1 MPSPTPFQRGGEGFA
16 GAYSDPVIR
25 RILVPLDLG
34 RLSEAKLPVAEE
46 HGRAFNAELVLLHVL
61 APGEATGESV
71 TAAETRARTYLDAL
85 AARLRSEG
93 IAAQPL
99 LRSGRAADVIV
110 AEIEEQHADLVIL
123 GRTMRQGLSRLLLSS
138 VAEEVVSRATVPLL
152 LVRPEGRAEGEP
164 AVRSFDEDAVR
175 AGPVAPRILGLRT
188 VELARIVG
196 SVGRAPQLNEEF
208 RSRSHDPH
216 EEARFNSIRRALQEG
231 KVLPPVDLYKL
242 GYGYYVLDGNHRVAA
257 AKALDQPEIDAVVT
271 EFVPLKDMHAQRVF
285 AERRIFES
293 VTALTRVGATR
304 QGTYP
309 RLEALVRAYAA
320 QRGMTNLRQA
330 AEDWEGE
337 IFRPVSK
344 VIRARRL
351 TQKFP
356 GERTADVF
364 VRVADWRERQGK
376 DLAWG
381 EAVVGYAASQ
391 LSS

>member
-1 MPSPTPFQRGGEGFA
+1 M
-16 GAYSDPVIR
+16 IR

-46 HGRAFNAELVLLHVL
+46 HGRAFNAELILLHVL
-61 APGEATGESV
+61 APGEVTGESV
-71 TAAETRARTYLDAL
+71 TTAETRARTYLDAL
-85 AARLRSEG
+85 TTRLRSDG

-99 LRSGRAADVIV
+99 LRSGSTADVIV

-123 GRTMRQGLSRLLLSS
+123 GSTRRRLGLARLLGS

-152 LVRPEGRAEGEP
+152 LVRPAGPAEGEP

-188 VELARIVG
+188 VELTRIVG
-196 SVGRAPQLNEEF
+196 SVGRAPQLNEQF
-208 RSRSHDPH
+208 RGRTHDPH
-216 EEARFNSIRRALQEG
+216 EEARFNSIMQALQEG
-231 KVLPPVDLYKL
+231 KVLPPVELYKL

-293 VTALTRVGATR
+293 VTGLTRVGATR
-304 QGTYP
+304 DGTYQ
-309 RLEALVRAYAA
+309 RLEAMVRAFAAERGTIDLKEAA
-320 QRGMTNLRQA
+320 QI
-330 AEDWEGE
+330 WESE
-337 IFRPVSK
+337 IFRAVSK
-344 VIRARRL
+344 AIRARRL
-351 TQKFP
+351 TQRFP

-364 VRVADWRERQGK
+364 VRVADWREQQGK
-376 DLAWG
+376 DLPWDA
-381 EAVVGYAASQ
+381 AVAAYAASQ
-391 LSS
+391 PM